1 MKPIRDSDGDVY
13 VEFADADG
21 VECHV
26 AQFAAEEFIRLA
38 CGDEGIMV
46 LSRLLAAELWPLL
59 KQFAESGR
67 LEGDRP

>member
-1 MKPIRDSDGDVY
+1 MKLIRDSDGDV
-13 VEFADADG
+13 VADFADADG

-26 AQFAAEEFIRLA
+26 AQFAAEDRIRLA

-46 LSRLLAAELWPLL
+46 LSRLLAAELWPIL

-67 LEGDRP
+67 LEGERP

>member
-1 MKPIRDSDGDVY
+1 MKVVRDSPDFVVAD
-13 VEFADADG
+13 FADAVG

-26 AQFAAEEFIRLA
+26 GQLRAEEFIRLS
-38 CGDEGIMV
+38 CGDEGIMK